1 MKTSILTANNKD
13 DDADDDNNDGLK
25 RKNYSKRNNDLAI
38 AYSKSV
44 AVS

>member
-25 RKNYSKRNNDLAI
+25 RNNDLAI